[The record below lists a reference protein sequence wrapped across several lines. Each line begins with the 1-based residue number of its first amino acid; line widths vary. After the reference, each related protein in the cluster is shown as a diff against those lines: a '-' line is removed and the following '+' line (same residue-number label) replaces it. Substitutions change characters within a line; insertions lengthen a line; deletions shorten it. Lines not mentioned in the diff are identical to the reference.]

1 MCCHIMALWRGKT
14 YFCDGVKHE
23 VEDIRHFQDEETRYA
38 EELSAYLGVP
48 LWVQYGSGNFAGALD
63 FIKAH
68 ITSL

>member
-1 MCCHIMALWRGKT
+1 MGRARRIFASRR
-14 YFCDGVKHE
+14 YERDGVKHE
-23 VEDIRHFQDEETRYA
+23 VENIRYFQDEETRYA